1 MDILKAHAMVVTT
14 QDSLKEMSRDFQSV
28 KAAADGFVTWANER
42 FKEQDKDTEFTV
54 EAALEKKG
62 EKHA

>member
-1 MDILKAHAMVVTT
+1 MVVTT